1 MPDPVRRVVLVG
13 FMGVGKTTVGR
24 LAAKRLGYSF
34 EDMDQRIEARAGRSI
49 QAIFREDGEEAFRA
63 MERDEARALREVSHC
78 VIAAGGGAFT
88 QPETRASL
96 QEGALTVWLRCDI
109 ETVLARIRPDG
120 SRPLAGNHDIMRA
133 LLNAREAVYSMADMA
148 VDAAGTP
155 DQVAERVVTLVRQR
169 LRNEA
174 PEGDE
179 APGGR

>member
-1 MPDPVRRVVLVG
+1 MPEPATRVVLIG
-13 FMGVGKTTVGR
+13 FMAVGKTTVGR

-34 EDMDQRIEARAGRSI
+34 EDMDRRIETRAGRSI

-63 MERDEARALREVSHC
+63 MERDEAQALKDVSHC

-88 QPETRASL
+88 RPETRTLL
-96 QEGALTVWLRCDI
+96 QEGAITVWLRCDI
-109 ETVLARIRPDG
+109 DTALARIPADG

-155 DQVAERVVTLVRQR
+155 DQVAERVVALVRQR
-169 LRNEA
+169 LRHEA